1 MIFYSFVIIH
11 YTYAMFEKD
20 IELLKKMKN
29 NDEIAF
35 KVIFNTYY
43 SRLYYFILE
52 FISFDDI
59 AENIVQ
65 DTFFT
70 LWNKRHELKDDS
82 NLSAYLFTVARNNCL
97 HKLRDERYRQKLF
110 TTNSMDQNEL
120 EMNMEVLN
128 TFDSSACTFE
138 EIDRI
143 IEKTLEELPPQCK
156 KVFILSRFEERK
168 NKEIAEELNI
178 SVKVVEKHISKGL
191 KKFKESLKDYLPF
204 VAYLFIP

>member
-1 MIFYSFVIIH
+1 MN
-11 YTYAMFEKD
+11 D
-20 IELLKKMKN
+20 LELLKKIRN

-35 KVIFNTYY
+35 KVIFNKYY
-43 SRLYYFILE
+43 SRLYYFVLE

-59 AENIVQ
+59 AENIIQ

-70 LWNKRHELKDDS
+70 LWNKRKELKEDS
-82 NLSAYLFTVARNNCL
+82 NLNAYLFTVARNNCL
-97 HKLRDERYRQKLF
+97 YKLRDQRYKQRLF
-110 TTNSMDQNEL
+110 STKSLDQNEL
-120 EMNMEVLN
+120 DMNTEVLDSL
-128 TFDSSACTFE
+128 DSSAITFE
-138 EIDRI
+138 EIGRI

-156 KVFILSRFEERK
+156 KVFILSRFGERK

-191 KKFKESLKDYLPF
+191 KKFKVTLKDYLPF

>member
-1 MIFYSFVIIH
+1 
-11 YTYAMFEKD
+11 MFNNDLE
-20 IELLKKMKN
+20 ILKKIRN
-29 NDEIAF
+29 NDEAAF
-35 KVIFNTYY
+35 KVIFNKYY

-82 NLSAYLFTVARNNCL
+82 NLGAYLFTVAKNNCL
-97 HKLRDERYRQKLF
+97 YRLRDQRYRQKLF
-110 TTNSMDQNEL
+110 TANFLDQNEL

-128 TFDSSACTFE
+128 SLDSSAYSFE
-138 EIDRI
+138 EIERI
-143 IEKTLEELPPQCK
+143 IERTLEELPPQCK
-156 KVFILSRFEERK
+156 KVFILSRFQEKK

>member
-1 MIFYSFVIIH
+1 
-11 YTYAMFEKD
+11 MFMND
-20 IELLKKMKN
+20 FELLKKIKN

-35 KVIFNTYY
+35 KVIFNEYY

-70 LWNKRHELKDDS
+70 LWNKRNELKDDS
-82 NLSAYLFTVARNNCL
+82 NLNAYLFTVAKNNCL
-97 HKLRDERYRQKLF
+97 YRLRDQRYRQKLF
-110 TTNSMDQNEL
+110 TTNTLDQNEL
-120 EMNMEVLN
+120 EMNIEVLN
-128 TFDSSACTFE
+128 TLDSSAYTFE
-138 EIDRI
+138 EIERI
-143 IEKTLEELPPQCK
+143 IERTLEELPPQCK
-156 KVFILSRFEERK
+156 RVFILSRFEERK
-168 NKEIAEELNI
+168 NREIAEELNI

-191 KKFKESLKDYLPF
+191 KIFKESLKDYLPF

>member
-1 MIFYSFVIIH
+1 MSSPNYSC
-11 YTYAMFEKD
+11 AMFEND
-20 IELLKKMKN
+20 IELLKKLRN
-29 NDEIAF
+29 DDEIAF
-35 KVIFNTYY
+35 KVVFNKYY

-52 FISFDDI
+52 FISFNDI

-82 NLSAYLFTVARNNCL
+82 NLSAYLFTVAKNNCL
-97 HKLRDERYRQKLF
+97 YKLRDQRYRQKLF
-110 TTNSMDQNEL
+110 TANSLDHNEL
-120 EMNMEVLN
+120 EMNMEVLS
-128 TFDSSACTFE
+128 TLDSSAYTFE

-143 IEKTLEELPPQCK
+143 IERTLEELPPQCK

-191 KKFKESLKDYLPF
+191 KKFKVSLKDYLPF
-204 VAYLFIP
+204 AAYLFIP